1 MTEETFKTHLLFTG
15 VRFAGTP
22 VAVHVE
28 IETPEDTYYI
38 CNEGFLDALKEKLPK
53 VDVLLRQLTINNL
66 THDYDFDAEAI
77 TGMIGVLM
85 NGNEVKKP
93 ITEISQLNDYYD
105 FCNSHNINEDDRFKL
120 IRIFNKHSVSIKF

>member
-38 CNEGFLDALKEKLPK
+38 CNEGFLDALKVKLPK
-53 VDVLLRQLTINNL
+53 VDWASLTINNL

-77 TGMIGVLM
+77 AGMICVLM

-93 ITEISQLNDYYD
+93 ITETSQLNDYDD
-105 FCNSHNINEDDRFKL
+105 FCNGHNINEDDRFEKVH
-120 IRIFNKHSVSIKF
+120 IFNRHSVSIKF